1 MHQWRL
7 FCEKPPKGFEKYF
20 EQGNKQTTKPKVEP
34 PKEAKEKDA
43 KPEPTKPKPIP
54 PPPSSSGSKPYE
66 QWSFGLFGGTGSKGS
81 GGKPFGDPDRDK
93 WVILGG
99 GAAIALLAAVT
110 LWEMGYKEIGWKE
123 FVNSYLSRGIVE
135 KLEVVNKKW
144 VRVRLLPGNNV
155 DGAVSMTEF
164 SCGSRQKILHFDIL
178 DSSIFNMLKII

>member
-20 EQGNKQTTKPKVEP
+20 EPGTKSAQKSKVEP
-34 PKEAKEKDA
+34 PKEAKETTGNDA
-43 KPEPTKPKPIP
+43 KSEPTKPKLP
-54 PPPSSSGSKPYE
+54 PPPSSPGSKSYD

-93 WVILGG
+93 WYILGA
-99 GAAIALLAAVT
+99 GAAIAILATIT

-123 FVNSYLSRGIVE
+123 FVHSYLSRGIVE

-144 VRVRLLPGNNV
+144 VRVRLLPGNIV
-155 DGAVSMTEF
+155 DGAVS
-164 SCGSRQKILHFDIL
+164 I
-178 DSSIFNMLKII
+178 